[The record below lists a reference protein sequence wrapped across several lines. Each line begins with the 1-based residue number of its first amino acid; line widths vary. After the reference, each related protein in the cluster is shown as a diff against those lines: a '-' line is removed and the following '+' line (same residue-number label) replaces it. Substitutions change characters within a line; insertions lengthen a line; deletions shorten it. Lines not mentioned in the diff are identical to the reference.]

1 MTEKRNNDIM
11 LYHNQKER
19 MEVMKNMPPLT
30 EAQKRAK
37 EKYNRKVTKVSIE
50 FYPEDAELLN
60 KVREQPNKQAYIKEL
75 IRKDL
80 NK

>member
-1 MTEKRNNDIM
+1 
-11 LYHNQKER
+11 
-19 MEVMKNMPPLT
+19 MPPLT

-37 EKYNRKVTKVSIE
+37 EKYNKKVTKVSIE

-60 KVREQPNKQAYIKEL
+60 KVKEQPNKQRYLKDL

-80 NK
+80 K